1 MDFIKVPI
9 GYLLGWI
16 YQFTENFGGYGAAL
30 IVFTLVIKL
39 ILLPL
44 TLKQQKSMTK
54 MQKIQPKLQKL
65 QEKYKNDQQ
74 LLSQETMKLY
84 KKYGVSPAGGCL
96 PLLIQLPIL
105 FALYRVIYQPLTYML
120 HLPADKIAEYATEFG
135 IDIKNAM
142 AEIQI
147 AGAQHAHHINF
158 EFLGLNLADKP
169 EISAAAWATLIIPVL
184 AAVTTY
190 FSSKITQWMNKKPE
204 DETKNKEEAK
214 PQRILSPEQKT
225 NNSNANNAESMTK
238 SMSVIM
244 PIFTLWITYT
254 LPMAMGIYWIASN
267 IFGILQTVLLNGYY
281 SKKFAGELEEVD
293 NARLEK
299 QARMHGDKRK
309 KAKLIEKSKKDEQ
322 RRNQ

>member
-30 IVFTLVIKL
+30 IVFTLVVKL

-54 MQKIQPKLQKL
+54 MQKLQPKLLKI

-74 LLSQETMKLY
+74 LMSQETMKLY

-105 FALYRVIYQPLTYML
+105 FALYRVIYEPLTYML
-120 HLPADKIAEYATEFG
+120 HMSGDEIAALAEQFNITAKGATASM
-135 IDIKNAM
+135 K
-142 AEIQI
+142 EILI
-147 AGAQHAHHINF
+147 AGATNPPLIKF
-158 EFLGLNLADKP
+158 DFLGLNLADKP
-169 EISAAAWATLIIPVL
+169 ELAKWTTLIIPVL

-190 FSSKITQWMNKKPE
+190 LTSKITQWMNRKP
-204 DETKNKEEAK
+204 DAKSDNKAPEK

-225 NNSNANNAESMTK
+225 NNNANSAESMTK
-238 SMSVIM
+238 SMTVVM
-244 PIFTLWITYT
+244 PLFTLWITYT
-254 LPMAMGIYWIASN
+254 LPMAMGVYWVASN
-267 IFGILQTVLLNGYY
+267 IFSLLQTIFLNGYY
-281 SKKFAGELEEVD
+281 SKKFAGELEEIED
-293 NARLEK
+293 AQLAKQIEK
-299 QARMHGDKRK
+299 HGDKRK
-309 KAKLIEKSKKDEQ
+309 KAKLIEKSKKDK
-322 RRNQ
+322 

>member
-54 MQKIQPKLQKL
+54 MQKIQPKLAKL

-105 FALYRVIYQPLTYML
+105 FALYRVIYKPLTYML
-120 HLPADKIAEYATEFG
+120 HMGTDEIARLSEKFAISLKST
-135 IDIKNAM
+135 M

-147 AGAQHAHHINF
+147 AGATDPKLINF
-158 EFLGLNLADKP
+158 DFLGLNLADKP
-169 EISAAAWATLIIPVL
+169 ELSYAAWATLIIPVL

-190 FSSKITQWMNKKPE
+190 LSSKITQWMNKKPGDAE
-204 DETKNKEEAK
+204 RKNEEIK
-214 PQRILSPEQKT
+214 SQRILSPEQKT
-225 NNSNANNAESMTK
+225 SNTNANSAESMTK
-238 SMSVIM
+238 SMTVVM
-244 PIFTLWITYT
+244 PLFTLWITYT
-254 LPMAMGIYWIASN
+254 LPMAMGLYWIASN
-267 IFGILQTVLLNGYY
+267 LFSILQTVLLNGYY
-281 SKKFAGELEEVD
+281 SKKFAGELEAID
-293 NARLEK
+293 DAQLEK
-299 QARMHGDKRK
+299 QAKIHGDKRK
-309 KAKLIEKSKKDEQ
+309 KAKLIEKSKKDEH
-322 RRNQ
+322 RRKQ